1 MLSAYGVDCFGNV
14 LEDEIEVEFVLFLT
28 LSREEEVDG

>member
-14 LEDEIEVEFVLFLT
+14 LENEVEVEFVLFLT
-28 LSREEEVDG
+28 LSREEEE